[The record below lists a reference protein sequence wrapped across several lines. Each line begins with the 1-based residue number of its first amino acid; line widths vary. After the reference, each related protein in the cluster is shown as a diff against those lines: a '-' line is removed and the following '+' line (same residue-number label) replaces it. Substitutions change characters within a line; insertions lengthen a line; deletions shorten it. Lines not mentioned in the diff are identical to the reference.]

1 VLAIFVSACVVGV
14 EAVNRLLHPVRPDQM
29 LVLAGAGAIGFV
41 GNWLAARVR
50 LRAGARLDSPALV
63 ADGRHAQADAYVS
76 LGVVASAPVVGL
88 GRTARDPLI
97 DLLITA
103 VILRITGQSWRT
115 VRADV
120 HHHFERGALA
130 RNDTADKPAQRNAA
144 TAHIASTN
152 EGTMPVTAPTR
163 RTPP

>member
-1 VLAIFVSACVVGV
+1 MLAIFVSACVVGV

-76 LGVVASAPVVGL
+76 LGVVARPPWSA
-88 GRTARDPLI
+88 
-97 DLLITA
+97 
-103 VILRITGQSWRT
+103 S
-115 VRADV
+115 
-120 HHHFERGALA
+120 
-130 RNDTADKPAQRNAA
+130 AA
-144 TAHIASTN
+144 
-152 EGTMPVTAPTR
+152 PRVTR
-163 RTPP
+163 